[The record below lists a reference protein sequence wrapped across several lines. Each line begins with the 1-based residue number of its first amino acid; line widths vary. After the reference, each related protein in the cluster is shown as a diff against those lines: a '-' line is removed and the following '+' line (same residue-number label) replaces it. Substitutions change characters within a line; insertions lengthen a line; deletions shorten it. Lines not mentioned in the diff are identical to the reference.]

1 VIPPSTPFKV
11 LKYLVKISGEK
22 SSPKKYVSDSL
33 ILHFIE
39 RKYLKTPKE
48 SHRRFYKSSSFEEPF
63 TNKIFPA
70 FRKYD
75 LFIKKHQ
82 IENLENHYS
91 VQEFDALIL
100 IEKNKEEILDAD
112 YSFQTILTQYF
123 GSSKHRKADGIL
135 SDAIKK
141 ILKVDSFPEE
151 SKDQQFLSVLYPKN
165 ETCYIIL
172 CENLNRLKMPRH
184 DFIEFWY
191 AGGKNIKQLQ
201 FIPKPKFPIF
211 YLCDWDYEG
220 LNIYIE
226 IKQKYLPTIK
236 ALIPDNYVS
245 LMEKQEDV
253 KEHHSKWK
261 NNNCLIH
268 LNENE
273 SEIANILIE
282 THCIIEEQKI
292 KLNSINLLRNGIS

>member
-1 VIPPSTPFKV
+1 M
-11 LKYLVKISGEK
+11 YLVKINEDK
-22 SSPKKYVSDSL
+22 SSPKKYESDAL

-39 RKYLKTPKE
+39 RKYLTTPKE
-48 SHRRFYKSSSFEEPF
+48 SHRKFYKSSSFEEPF
-63 TNKIFPA
+63 TNEIFPT

-75 LFIKKHQ
+75 SFIKKYQ

-91 VQEFDALIL
+91 VQEFDTLIQ
-100 IEKNKEEILDAD
+100 IENERVKILNAE
-112 YSFQTILTQYF
+112 YSFQTILTQHF
-123 GSSKHRKADGIL
+123 GSSKHRKAGGIL

-141 ILKVDSFPEE
+141 ILKIDSFPEE
-151 SKDQQFLSVLYPKN
+151 IKDRQFLSVLYPKN
-165 ETCYIIL
+165 ETRYIIL

-201 FIPKPKFPIF
+201 FIPKPKVPIF
-211 YLCDWDYEG
+211 YLFDWDYEG

-226 IKQKYLPTIK
+226 IEQKYLPTIK
-236 ALIPDNYVS
+236 ALIPDNYES

-261 NNNCLIH
+261 NNKCLLH
-268 LNENE
+268 LCENE
-273 SEIANILIE
+273 REIAKVLFE
-282 THCIIEEQKI
+282 TDHIIEEQKI
-292 KLNSINLLRNGIS
+292 RLNDINLLKNGII